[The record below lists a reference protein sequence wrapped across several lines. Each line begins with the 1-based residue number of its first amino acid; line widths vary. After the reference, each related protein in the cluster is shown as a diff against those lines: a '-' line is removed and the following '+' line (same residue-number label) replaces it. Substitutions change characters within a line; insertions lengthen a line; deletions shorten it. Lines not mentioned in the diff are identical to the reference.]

1 MTTNYIGKP
10 IKRREDNRFLTGKGK
25 YTDDIKL
32 PGMLHAA
39 FTRSPYA
46 HATIVSIDVTAA
58 KAADGVIA
66 VYTGEDECGTY
77 GVPCGWQVDFK
88 NGDTMKEP
96 PHPLLSLIHI

>member
-39 FTRSPYA
+39 FVRSPYA
-46 HATIVSIDVTAA
+46 HAQLVSIDI
-58 KAADGVIA
+58 KAAQ
-66 VYTGEDECGTY
+66 E
-77 GVPCGWQVDFK
+77 
-88 NGDTMKEP
+88 
-96 PHPLLSLIHI
+96 LSLIHI